1 MSEVIKGFTLQVN
14 DESAVKSMKTL
25 RSEIEATQTEVDKLT
40 AKFGKNSSEVET
52 AQQRLAHLQKTIA
65 DKQER
70 QNLMIDNA
78 AKTITGLSAAY
89 GGLQGALE
97 ITGMAGE
104 DTIKS
109 LAKIQ
114 SALAIGDAVQNLA
127 EFRTAIGSTFSA
139 MKTGAVA
146 AFNTIKGAI
155 GSTGI
160 GLLVIALGAIVAYWD
175 EIKSAV
181 SGVSEEQQNLLET
194 TNATAKAEKEKLDHI
209 SDQDNI
215 LKLQGKTER
224 EILKMKIAQTDQVIA
239 ANEAQILAQKSIEDS
254 QVKTA
259 QRNKDIL
266 EGILKFVSLPI
277 TTVLKGIDLIGS
289 AVGKNFDLEKKFFG
303 GIAGLVFNPEDVKSK
318 SQETLKETE
327 NALIKL
333 KNQRAGYLLQMQQ
346 LDKQSAIDNAKK
358 LEEIQLA
365 NELKRLD
372 KLKTPAANPV
382 AIEVQTTQQL
392 MSDHANWLAKF
403 DSDKIK
409 NAWATH
415 STLMSIHDAE
425 IEGDKKLK
433 EAKIAAQWEMADATM
448 GALSAVADLFGRQT
462 AIGKSIALAEIGFGV
477 TKGFINGL
485 TIAQQSAAGTGP
497 GAVFAFPIFYA
508 SQVAAVLQ
516 AAARAKSI
524 LASTPGGGGG
534 GPTIS
539 SGGGMSSAAP
549 LSPQMPVSQITRL
562 DNQSINQIGNATA
575 RAYVVESDITNNQ
588 EKIRRINRAARLG

>member
-1 MSEVIKGFTLQVN
+1 MSDVIKGFTLQVN

-25 RSEIEATQTEVDKLT
+25 KAEIEATQSEVDKLT
-40 AKFGKNSSEVET
+40 EKFGKNSSEVAN
-52 AQQRLAHLQKTIA
+52 AQSKLATLQKSIA
-65 DKQER
+65 EKQER

-78 AKTITGLSAAY
+78 AKTVSALSAAY

-104 DTIKS
+104 DTMKQ

-127 EFRTAIGSTFSA
+127 EFRTAIGSTFTA

-146 AFNTIKGAI
+146 AFNTIKAAI

-160 GLLVIALGAIVAYWD
+160 GLLLIALGGIVAYWD
-175 EIKSAV
+175 EIKAAV
-181 SGVSEEQQNLLET
+181 SGVSEEQRDLLET
-194 TNATAKAEKEKLDHI
+194 TTATAKAEKEKLDHI
-209 SDQDNI
+209 GDQDNI
-215 LKLQGKTER
+215 LKLQGKTEK
-224 EILKMKIAQTDQVIA
+224 EILQLKIAQTDETIA
-239 ANEAQILAQKSIEDS
+239 ANEAQLLAQKSIEQS
-254 QVKTA
+254 QIDAA

-277 TTVLKGIDLIGS
+277 TAVLKGIDMIGS

-303 GIAGLVFNPEDVKSK
+303 GIAGLIFNPDDVKAESTK
-318 SQETLKETE
+318 AIAETE
-327 NALIKL
+327 NALMRL
-333 KNQRAGYLLQMQQ
+333 KNQRAGFLLQIHQMDQ
-346 LDKQSAIDNAKK
+346 QSAIENAKR

-392 MSDHANWLAKF
+392 MSDHGKWLEKY
-403 DSDKIK
+403 DSDRINK
-409 NAWATH
+409 AWATH
-415 STLMSIHDAE
+415 STMMSINDAQ

-462 AIGKSIALAEIGFGV
+462 AVGKAIALAEIGFGV

-497 GAVFAFPIFYA
+497 GAAFAFPIFYA

-516 AAARAKSI
+516 AAAKAKSI

-539 SGGGMSSAAP
+539 AGGMNSTAP
-549 LSPQMPVSQITRL
+549 LPPQMPVSQITRL
-562 DNQSINQIGNATA
+562 DNQSINQLGNATA